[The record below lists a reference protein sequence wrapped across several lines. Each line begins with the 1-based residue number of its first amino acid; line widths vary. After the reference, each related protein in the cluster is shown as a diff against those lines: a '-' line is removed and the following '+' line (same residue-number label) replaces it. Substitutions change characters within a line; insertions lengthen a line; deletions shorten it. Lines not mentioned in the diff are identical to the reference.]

1 MKIADGFDARRLR
14 PKAHSNWRSRLVLTF
29 AALLTLCGVLL
40 LLAGASSLIGHPSA
54 LGELNASP
62 AGAIVVLVFGTRRLG
77 SMGGDIGAAIRN
89 FRSALSDEDDG
100 KGGKAPETLPPS
112 TAAVTPASEKT
123 RDDTHA
129 G

>member
-40 LLAGASSLIGHPSA
+40 LLAGASSLIAHPSA

-62 AGAIVVLVFGTRRLG
+62 AGAIVVLVFGLLISWLGIWLWRRRRRQMRQPFGLN
-77 SMGGDIGAAIRN
+77 M
-89 FRSALSDEDDG
+89 
-100 KGGKAPETLPPS
+100 APHLM
-112 TAAVTPASEKT
+112 KK
-123 RDDTHA
+123 RD
-129 G
+129 